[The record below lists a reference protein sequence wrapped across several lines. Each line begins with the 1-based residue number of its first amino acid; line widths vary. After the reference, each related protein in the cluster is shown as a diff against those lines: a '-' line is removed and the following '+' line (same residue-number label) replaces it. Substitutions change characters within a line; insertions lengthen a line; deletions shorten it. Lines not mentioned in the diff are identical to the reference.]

1 MRKSDD
7 PQEEPQKVT
16 FIGSVLSLT
25 IYFLVPECDRA
36 ISQSLGHR
44 TSTHDVPVPFGGGST
59 RNQSLVGRY
68 QYDRPSAEP
77 AQTASRQSLHYFTD
91 L

>member
-1 MRKSDD
+1 D

-16 FIGSVLSLT
+16 LISSILNLA
-25 IYFLVPECDRA
+25 IYFLVPEYDRP
-36 ISQSLGHR
+36 ISQSLGHH

-59 RNQSLVGRY
+59 RNQSLVGRFE
-68 QYDRPSAEP
+68 YDRPSAEP
-77 AQTASRQSLHYFTD
+77 AQTASRQSLHYFVN